1 MNDCVFC
8 KIIAGEI
15 KTEPVLETATVI
27 AFNDVKPVAQIH
39 ILIVPKRHLESV
51 LTVDEKNSDD
61 IIDMFAIAKTIVT
74 KQNLTAYKLI
84 FNGGSYQHV
93 PHLHWHL
100 LAGDIADIPE

>member
-1 MNDCVFC
+1 MQDCIFC
-8 KIIAGEI
+8 KIISREI
-15 KTEPVLETATVI
+15 QTELVLETAKTV
-27 AFNDVKPVAQIH
+27 AFNDINPVAQIH
-39 ILIVPKRHLESV
+39 ILIVPRRHIESV

-61 IIDMFAIAKTIVT
+61 IMDMFAIAKTIVT